1 MKITWYVDLSDTIHP
16 SRHRFLI
23 WNAKHRILFEW
34 FSPQFSQGWYITCT
48 ILYSKERIWS
58 VMHNQYCRTLEFD
71 SPRKHWLRNV
81 LEQSVHLQVT
91 VVLPY
96 THAHAHTHV
105 SKNIL
110 FLWTLNNTNDA
121 LPPEFCQREN
131 SFVFMCYKDIIF
143 FYLKNITGRSAYL
156 L

>member
-1 MKITWYVDLSDTIHP
+1 MSLPVMKITWYVDLSDTFNS

-71 SPRKHWLRNV
+71 SPRKHWLRNAGAICTPTGH
-81 LEQSVHLQVT
+81 SCSAIHT
-91 VVLPY
+91 CTCPY
-96 THAHAHTHV
+96 TRF
-105 SKNIL
+105 KNIL
-110 FLWTLNNTNDA
+110 FYELLTIQMMHYLQNFVRGKIHLYSCATKTL
-121 LPPEFCQREN
+121 
-131 SFVFMCYKDIIF
+131 F
-143 FYLKNITGRSAYL
+143 FSTWKT
-156 L
+156 